1 MKIIKMGDIENCTN
15 CHQDVEVYFRDRT
28 SGKVLGSEAFFF
40 CEDCYHS
47 FFDLNTFSRSRS
59 EENDY
64 HSATSEELP
73 RVITINYD
81 GENAKESLEMPQNT
95 LEFINKD
102 GYKIEIVQRGYIFE
116 SVKKYN
122 LEGVLVYEKL
132 FQSLDTPRSE
142 FQDVRNY
149 KVRKYDHDGK
159 LIYES
164 CRMGYYTKYSE
175 ACTHYTSP
183 ILEWYA
189 NGVLK
194 SEEVPNK
201 YEKNWDSEGYLL
213 THHEQGEKDIRR
225 NWYKDVDLCLV
236 MTNFMDYYG
245 DYEETTNVIDRE
257 GNTWKPVF
265 DKLGNLVP
273 YSYNKESNATEHR
286 IVNARFDSLYKEW
299 NKSSLLSESLF
310 RKIPKWR
317 DEEQYIMD
325 GLFKIYNHQGILVEE
340 AILFMNHLNGVCKK
354 WDWDTGDLRI
364 EYHFRIGKLH
374 GVCREWNSSG
384 ILVKEHHYEKN
395 KFHGLCQEWSSTGIL
410 LKSHEYK
417 DHKLEGLCSEFDEMG
432 ILKKSGIF
440 TNGKC
445 IQEDGKKVIIRK
457 MNVIE
462 PSF

>member
-1 MKIIKMGDIENCTN
+1 MEDIENCTN
-15 CHQDVEVYFRDRT
+15 CHQDFEVYFRDRT
-28 SGKVLGSEAFFF
+28 SGKVLGGAVFFF

-47 FFDLNTFSRSRS
+47 FFDL
-59 EENDY
+59 
-64 HSATSEELP
+64 
-73 RVITINYD
+73 TINYD
-81 GENAKESLEMPQNT
+81 GENAKGSLEMPQNT
-95 LEFINKD
+95 LEFTNKD
-102 GYKIEIVQRGYIFE
+102 GYKIQIVQRGYIFE

-142 FQDVRNY
+142 FKDVRNC
-149 KVRKYDHDGK
+149 KVCKYDHDGK

-164 CRMGYYTKYSE
+164 CQMGYYKKYLQDFMN
-175 ACTHYTSP
+175 YTSP

-194 SEEVPNK
+194 SEKVPNK

-213 THHEQGEKDIRR
+213 THHERGARDIRR

-236 MTNFMDYYG
+236 VTNFMDYYG
-245 DYEETTNVIDRE
+245 DYEETANVIDRK
-257 GNTWKPVF
+257 GNTWKPAF
-265 DKLGNLVP
+265 DKMGNLVP
-273 YSYNKESNATEHR
+273 YSFNKESNAIEHR
-286 IVNARFDSLYKEW
+286 ILNTRFDSLYKEW
-299 NKSSLLSESLF
+299 NKSSLLSKSLF
-310 RKIPKWR
+310 CKIPKWR

-340 AILFMNHLNGVCKK
+340 VSFLTNHLNGVCKR

-364 EYHFRIGKLH
+364 EYHFQKGKLH

-395 KFHGLCQEWSSTGIL
+395 KFHGLCREWSSTGIL
-410 LKSHEYK
+410 LKSHDFCEAKASSLLRKEHEYK

-432 ILKKSGIF
+432 ILKKSGTF

-445 IQEDGKKVIIRK
+445 VQEDGKKVIIRK

-462 PSF
+462 PAF